1 MLKSLTRPHHHPT
14 TVGDIEATILTP
26 RFGEAWA
33 DTLADVRPI
42 LLGCEQVDEPCLIE
56 RVSAFFFHLR
66 QAILEVPD
74 VRASGL
80 LLTFAPVEACGMCIA
95 KCHVR
100 ILGGQEILDRL
111 APDIIWPFELLNYLT
126 SPSPNTIPAFPC
138 LGQSANRARVYDLV
152 SDVVCR
158 RIVLLVFF
166 VLNV

>member
-42 LLGCEQVDEPCLIE
+42 LLGCEQVDEPRLIE

-66 QAILEVPD
+66 QASLEVPD

-80 LLTFAPVEACGMCIA
+80 LL
-95 KCHVR
+95 
-100 ILGGQEILDRL
+100 
-111 APDIIWPFELLNYLT
+111 LLL
-126 SPSPNTIPAFPC
+126 S
-138 LGQSANRARVYDLV
+138 LLLLL
-152 SDVVCR
+152 
-158 RIVLLVFF
+158 LLVLR
-166 VLNV
+166 LNRVPENNKKQQLIL